1 MDVQKISNQ
10 KLFELEIGMWNYS
23 VEFVA
28 ANKQFDC
35 LLILIVTDKSDEQQT
50 IYDSYYMELASN
62 KLKFDRINSSEKYLV
77 YIQYLAWVCNDCL
90 IAPLKDYASNP
101 IF

>member
-28 ANKQFDC
+28 ANRQFDC

-62 KLKFDRINSSEKYLV
+62 KLKFDR
-77 YIQYLAWVCNDCL
+77 
-90 IAPLKDYASNP
+90 
-101 IF
+101 